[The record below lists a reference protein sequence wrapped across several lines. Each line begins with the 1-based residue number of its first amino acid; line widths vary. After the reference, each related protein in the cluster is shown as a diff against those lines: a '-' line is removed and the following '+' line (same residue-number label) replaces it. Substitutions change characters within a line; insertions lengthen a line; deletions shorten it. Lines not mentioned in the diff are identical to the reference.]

1 MKDKIFGILQ
11 RVGRSFMLPIAVLP
25 VAGLLLGLGSSFT
38 NTTTLETYG
47 LMGIMGPGTPLNV
60 ILSVMSSCGGVIF
73 DNLPLLFAIG
83 VALGMARKEKEVA
96 ALSATIAFIVMH
108 SAIGNMIDLHGGAEA
123 MMSGATTSVLGITS
137 MQMGA
142 FGGIIVGIGV
152 SILHNKFYKIELPQA
167 LSFFGGTRFIP
178 IISTI
183 VYVFVGI
190 LMYYVWK
197 PVQGGIYALGNL
209 VMASG
214 YVGTFSYG
222 LIKRLLIPF
231 GLHHVFYLPFWQTA
245 VGGTM
250 EVAGIV
256 VEGAQNIF
264 FAQLADSA
272 TTHFS
277 SMATRFFSGEFVVM
291 IFGLPGAALAM
302 YKNSKSTKK
311 KTVGGL
317 LLSAA
322 LTSMLTGITEPLEFS
337 FLFVAPLLFGV
348 HAVLTG
354 AAYMITHM
362 LDVGV
367 GLTFSGGFIDLLLFG
382 ILQGNSK
389 TSWLW
394 IPVVGAVYFVVY
406 YFIFSVL
413 IKKLNLKTPGRE
425 DEDEGTK
432 LYTKADYKVKQAGE
446 SIDSSDDSNT
456 SKEEQISATIVK
468 GLGGKD
474 NISDIDCCATRLRV
488 TVKDSSKVLEKDLKS
503 TGAAG
508 IMKKGN
514 GVQVIYGPRVNI
526 IKSNLD
532 VFLAQSLSTKTQE
545 IYAPIEGRVVL
556 LEDMKDGVFSEK
568 MVGDGVAIEPKT
580 GIVTAPFAGTVSMV
594 FDTKHALGFLS
605 DSGLELLIHIGI
617 DTVQLGGKYFDI
629 KVQNGDKIK
638 PGDVIGEFDM
648 AGIKAAGYRLIT
660 PVVVT
665 NIDDYAGIA
674 ELAKGDITAGE
685 KLYEVK

>member
-190 LMYYVWK
+190 LMYYVWQ

-311 KTVGGL
+311 KTAGGL
-317 LLSAA
+317 FLSAA

>member
-47 LMGIMGPGTPLNV
+47 LTGIMGPGTPLNV
-60 ILSVMSSCGGVIF
+60 VLSVMNSCGGVIF

-96 ALSATIAFIVMH
+96 ALSAAIAFLVMH

-142 FGGIIVGIGV
+142 FGGIIVGLGV
-152 SILHNKFYKIELPQA
+152 SMLHNKFYKIELPQG

-190 LMYYVWK
+190 LMYYIWQ

-250 EVAGIV
+250 EVAGVV

-264 FAQLADSA
+264 FAQLADPA

-302 YKNSKSTKK
+302 YKNAKSTKK
-311 KTVGGL
+311 KAVGGL

-322 LTSMLTGITEPLEFS
+322 LTSILTGITEPLEFS

-348 HAVLTG
+348 HAALTG
-354 AAYMITHM
+354 AAYMIAHM

-389 TSWLW
+389 TSWFW

-406 YFIFSVL
+406 YFVFSVL

-432 LYTKADYKVKQAGE
+432 LYTKADYKAKQAGE
-446 SIDSSDDSNT
+446 TIDSSDDSDM
-456 SKEEQISATIVK
+456 SKEEKISAAIVK

-474 NISDIDCCATRLRV
+474 NISDIDCCATRLRA

-508 IMKKGN
+508 IMKSGN

-532 VFLAQSLSTKTQE
+532 DFLAQSISMKTQE

-556 LEDMKDGVFSEK
+556 LEDVKDGIFSEK
-568 MVGDGVAIEPKT
+568 MIGDGVAIEPKT

-605 DSGLELLIHIGI
+605 DSGVELLIHIGI
-617 DTVQLGGKYFDI
+617 DTVQLQGKYFDI

-638 PGDVIGEFDM
+638 PGDVIAEFDM

-660 PVVVT
+660 PVIVT

-674 ELAKGDITAGE
+674 ELAKGDITVGE